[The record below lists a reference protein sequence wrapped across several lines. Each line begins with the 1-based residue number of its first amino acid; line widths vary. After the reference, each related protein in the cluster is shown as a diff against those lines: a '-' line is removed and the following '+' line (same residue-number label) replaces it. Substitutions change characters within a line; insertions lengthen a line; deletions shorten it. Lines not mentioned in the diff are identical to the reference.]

1 MPKMKTN
8 RAAAKRFK
16 RTASGK
22 FKRGRAYSRHH
33 LQLKT
38 RKQKR
43 RLHSSAIAK
52 KTEKR
57 QLQKLLPYGA

>member
-8 RAAAKRFK
+8 RATAKRFK
-16 RTASGK
+16 RTGTGK
-22 FKRGRAYSRHH
+22 MKRARAYSRHH
-33 LQLKT
+33 LGLKT

>member
-8 RAAAKRFK
+8 RSAAKRFK
-16 RTASGK
+16 QTGTGK

-43 RLHSSAIAK
+43 RLHSSAIVE